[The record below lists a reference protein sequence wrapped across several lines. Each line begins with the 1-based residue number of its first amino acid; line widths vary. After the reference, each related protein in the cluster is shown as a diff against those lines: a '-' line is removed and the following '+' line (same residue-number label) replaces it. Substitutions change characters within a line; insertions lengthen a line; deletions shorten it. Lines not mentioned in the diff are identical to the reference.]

1 MSDDQMHE
9 ICRDIERRYKQKTSK
24 SANHHAGAKQRLPG
38 GDTRAATFYQPYCAY
53 MVKGK
58 GCYLYDVD
66 GNEYIDMLNNYT
78 SLIHGHAH
86 PKILEA
92 ARAQL
97 ENGSVLG
104 SATEIQYRHAEH
116 LCPRVPSLE
125 LVRYGN
131 SGSEGTMFAMRAAR
145 AFSGKNMFIKMDGGY
160 HGSHDFIEVNVFP
173 GAGIEPGTEGLPVR
187 HVEQGAPK
195 SVLEDML
202 VVTFNDL
209 NAVETL
215 LKKYEDKIAAV
226 MLEPMLGALGMVTPQ
241 SGYLKA
247 LRELTER
254 HDVLLI
260 FDEVITFRIS
270 TGGMQKSEGVS
281 PDLTALGKLIGGGFP
296 IGAFGGRKDI
306 MAVFDPNQPNAV
318 FHSGTFNGTDVI
330 MAAGLAALELYDQSA
345 VDKVNAL
352 GQKLRNG
359 VNQAFKKV
367 GVTGQATGLGSL
379 AQIHWR
385 LGEITN
391 AMDSVEGSFRA
402 GDLPRFLHL
411 ELMNRGLYTA
421 NRGMLVISTA
431 MDDTIIDKFLEEFT
445 GALDLLKPYA
455 AEKTPHL
462 LTA

>member
-1 MSDDQMHE
+1 M
-9 ICRDIERRYKQKTSK
+9 T
-24 SANHHAGAKQRLPG
+24 
-38 GDTRAATFYQPYCAY
+38 
-53 MVKGK
+53 KGK

-116 LCPRVPSLE
+116 LCPRVPCLE
-125 LVRYGN
+125 RVRYGN
-131 SGSEGTMFAMRAAR
+131 SGSEGTLFAMRAAR

-173 GAGIEPGTEGLPVR
+173 GAEIEPGTEGLPVR
-187 HVEQGAPK
+187 HVEPGAPS
-195 SVLEDML
+195 SVLGDMR
-202 VVTFNDL
+202 VVSFNDL

-215 LKKYEDKIAAV
+215 LKKYEAKIAAV

-247 LRELTER
+247 LRELTA
-254 HDVLLI
+254 HHGVLLI

-330 MAAGLAALELYDQSA
+330 MAAGLAALELYDQPA
-345 VDKVNAL
+345 VDKVNSL
-352 GQKLRNG
+352 GQKLRHG
-359 VNQAFKKV
+359 LNQAFKKV
-367 GVTGQATGLGSL
+367 GITGQATGLGSL
-379 AQIHWR
+379 AQI
-385 LGEITN
+385 
-391 AMDSVEGSFRA
+391 
-402 GDLPRFLHL
+402 
-411 ELMNRGLYTA
+411 
-421 NRGMLVISTA
+421 
-431 MDDTIIDKFLEEFT
+431 FT
-445 GALDLLKPYA
+445 S
-455 AEKTPHL
+455 
-462 LTA
+462 